1 MTANWSL
8 YRLSS
13 YWNLDRSGRYK
24 AWMGHDITLRW
35 RGAFGIDRLDV
46 MGGVL
51 NVGDRG
57 PSTDP
62 TGTYDPA
69 TTLDS
74 VMARTVF
81 LKATLSFGP

>member
-1 MTANWSL
+1 
-8 YRLSS
+8 
-13 YWNLDRSGRYK
+13 
-24 AWMGHDITLRW
+24 
-35 RGAFGIDRLDV
+35 

-74 VMARTVF
+74 VMGRTVF